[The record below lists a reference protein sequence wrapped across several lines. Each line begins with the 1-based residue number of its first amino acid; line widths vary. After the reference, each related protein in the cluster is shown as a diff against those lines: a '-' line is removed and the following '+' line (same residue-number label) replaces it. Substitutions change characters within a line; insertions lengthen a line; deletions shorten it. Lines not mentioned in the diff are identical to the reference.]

1 MDESSN
7 NYSQQTLR
15 GLIAT
20 YCNVALMLL
29 SSRSLFKGT
38 RTIVASLPFSGNDA
52 TIVRAPQCSKQ
63 LDSTIENTVY
73 LILSRSY
80 N

>member
-1 MDESSN
+1 MDDSSN

-29 SSRSLFKGT
+29 SSRSLFPSTSCKKRT
-38 RTIVASLPFSGNDA
+38 RTHRL
-52 TIVRAPQCSKQ
+52 TSKR
-63 LDSTIENTVY
+63 TPMTEEG
-73 LILSRSY
+73 
-80 N
+80 